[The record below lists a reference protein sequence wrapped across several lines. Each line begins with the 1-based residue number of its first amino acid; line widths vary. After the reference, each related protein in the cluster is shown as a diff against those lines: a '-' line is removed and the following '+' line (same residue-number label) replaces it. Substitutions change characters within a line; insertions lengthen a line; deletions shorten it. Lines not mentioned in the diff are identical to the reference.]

1 MNNMNPN
8 IKLEVA
14 VEILATKIAMHAMKG
29 YNVEDEEMK
38 RMIKEREEMYKG
50 NEIIIDKII
59 KEYGTEVKRR
69 YEQV

>member
-14 VEILATKIAMHAMKG
+14 VEILATKIAMHSMKG
-29 YNVEDEEMK
+29 YNVEDEEMQK
-38 RMIKEREEMYKG
+38 MIKEREEMYKG

>member
-1 MNNMNPN
+1 MNNMDPN

-14 VEILATKIAMHAMKG
+14 VEILATKIAMHSMKG

>member
-14 VEILATKIAMHAMKG
+14 VEILATKIAMHSMKG

-38 RMIKEREEMYKG
+38 RIIKEREEMYKG

>member
-14 VEILATKIAMHAMKG
+14 VEILATKIAMHSMKG

-38 RMIKEREEMYKG
+38 KMIKEREEMYKG

>member
-14 VEILATKIAMHAMKG
+14 VEILATKIAMHSMKG
-29 YNVEDEEMK
+29 YNVKDEEMK

>member
-14 VEILATKIAMHAMKG
+14 VEILATKIAMHSMKG

>member
-14 VEILATKIAMHAMKG
+14 VEILATKIAMHSMKG

-38 RMIKEREEMYKG
+38 RMTKEREEMYKR